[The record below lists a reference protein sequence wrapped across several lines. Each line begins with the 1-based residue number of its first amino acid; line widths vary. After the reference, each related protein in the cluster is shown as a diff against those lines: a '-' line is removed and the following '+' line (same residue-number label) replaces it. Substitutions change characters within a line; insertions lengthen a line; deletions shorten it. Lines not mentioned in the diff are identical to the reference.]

1 MPLIIS
7 RFCVFSPSPS
17 PYSLLP
23 TPSFLSLFSFSP
35 PFSPSSSGRTTT
47 VGLGWLQYHC
57 DFSQNN
63 LHYQV
68 CISFLFILLFSYIV
82 SCLCCV
88 LLLHLP
94 KSQPY
99 HSLPSNL
106 YAPAAELFTVPPPLP
121 PLLPP
126 TSSSSLSFFLCLPF
140 LSFPAFH
147 STPSP
152 SISSLF
158 TILSVWPRPTRYRHA
173 SSHLVHLTSTLA
185 GIHY

>member
-1 MPLIIS
+1 MPLINS
-7 RFCVFSPSPS
+7 RFCLFSPSPS
-17 PYSLLP
+17 L
-23 TPSFLSLFSFSP
+23 LSLFSFSP

-106 YAPAAELFTVPPPLP
+106 YAPAAELFTVPPLP

-126 TSSSSLSFFLCLPF
+126 TSTSSLSFFLCLPF

-158 TILSVWPRPTRYRHA
+158 TILSVWPRQLDTDTPLHIWFILRQHWLGSITD
-173 SSHLVHLTSTLA
+173 
-185 GIHY
+185 